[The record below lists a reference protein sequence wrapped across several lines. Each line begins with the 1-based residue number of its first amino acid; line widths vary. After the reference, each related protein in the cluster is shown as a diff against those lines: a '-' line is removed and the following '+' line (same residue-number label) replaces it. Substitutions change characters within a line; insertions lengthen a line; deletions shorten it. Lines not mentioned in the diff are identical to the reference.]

1 MEQEKTTIEIDT
13 RLGKRNV
20 DPTKFIEFPR
30 GLVGFEGEH
39 RFVLLQIKPGAPL
52 LVLQSVQNP
61 QLGLLVTDPRCFLDD
76 FVPQVNEAE
85 KSLLQIKDL
94 NDAAILVTVTIPLGE
109 PTKATLNLTGPIII
123 NHYSCIGLQVPQ
135 NDIKGPGRVNL
146 YSLGDQESR
155 DEQKDNS
162 D

>member
-52 LVLQSVQNP
+52 LVLQSVNTP
-61 QLGLLVTDPRCFLDD
+61 QLGLLVTDPKCFLDD

-94 NDAAILVTVTIPLGE
+94 NDVAVLVTVTIPLGE
-109 PTKATLNLTGPIII
+109 PSKATLNLTGPIIV

-135 NDIKGPGRVNL
+135 NDINGPSRVSL
-146 YSLGDQESR
+146 YSLGEAEANKQDV
-155 DEQKDNS
+155 NS